1 MRTTVSIDDEV
12 LRAARVQA
20 AAEGKTLSELAT
32 EALRERIARRPRRA
46 RERYVPVTFGE
57 GGVRPGVDLTSNAAL
72 RDLMDES

>member
-1 MRTTVSIDDEV
+1 MRTTVSIDDDV

-20 AAEGKTLSELAT
+20 AAEGKTLGELAT
-32 EALRERIARRPRRA
+32 EALRERISRRPRRA
-46 RERYVPVTFGE
+46 RERYAPVTFGE